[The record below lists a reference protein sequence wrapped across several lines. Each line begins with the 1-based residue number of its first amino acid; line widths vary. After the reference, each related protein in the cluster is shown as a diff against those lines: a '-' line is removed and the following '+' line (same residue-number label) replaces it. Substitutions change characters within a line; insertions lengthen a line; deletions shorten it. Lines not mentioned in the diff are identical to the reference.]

1 MLIIDALTDADFCTS
16 CAENPASF
24 SEKPVVAAIGFFDGV
39 HLGHR
44 HLLNQVRHEAACRG
58 FSATAIT
65 FAQHPRSTLST
76 DYYKPRLISSLP
88 EKIRHLAAEGLDT
101 CFVLNFTP
109 FMASLSARQFM
120 EVLRKKMN
128 VRCLV
133 IGYDHRFG
141 CHRSETF
148 PDYVA
153 FGRELG
159 IDVVRATELPADGES
174 VSSSAIRRALESG
187 DVKRASFC
195 LGRNYTLEAVVV
207 PGRKIGR
214 TIGFP
219 TANLQPCDS
228 LRLVPARGVY
238 AVRVRWENLCHG
250 AMLNIGCRPTIGEAL
265 AQTLE
270 AHIFDFNGDLY
281 GSHITLEF
289 VERLRDECTFASLD
303 SLRQQLVADAAC
315 AKNILRI

>member
-1 MLIIDALTDADFCTS
+1 MLIVDALTDADFSTS
-16 CAENPASF
+16 CAENPASL
-24 SEKPVVAAIGFFDGV
+24 SEKPVAAAIGFFDGV

-44 HLLNQVRHEAACRG
+44 HLLEQVRREAACRG
-58 FSATAIT
+58 FSAAAIT
-65 FAQHPRSTLST
+65 FAQHPRSTLCT
-76 DYYKPRLISSLP
+76 DYKPRLISSLP
-88 EKIRHLAAEGLDT
+88 EKISHLQAEGLDA

-109 FMASLSARQFM
+109 FVASLSARQFM
-120 EVLRKKMN
+120 EVLRKRMN

-228 LRLVPARGVY
+228 LRLIPARGVY
-238 AVRVRWENLCHG
+238 AVRVRWENMCHG

-281 GSHITLEF
+281 DSHLTLEF

-303 SLRQQLVADAAC
+303 SLRQQLVADAVC

>member
-1 MLIIDALTDADFCTS
+1 MQIVDALNDADFCIS
-16 CAENPASF
+16 HAENPASL

-44 HLLNQVRHEAACRG
+44 HLLEQVHREAASRG
-58 FSATAIT
+58 LSAAAIT
-65 FAQHPRSTLST
+65 FAQHPRSILCT
-76 DYYKPRLISSLP
+76 DYKPRLISSLS
-88 EKIRHLAAEGLDT
+88 EKIHHLAAERLDT

-141 CHRSETF
+141 CRRSETF
-148 PDYVA
+148 FDYVA

-159 IDVVRATELPADGES
+159 IDVVQATELPADGES
-174 VSSSAIRRALESG
+174 ISSSAVRRALECG
-187 DVKRASFC
+187 DVKRASLC
-195 LGRNYTLEAVVV
+195 LGRNYVMETLVVS
-207 PGRKIGR
+207 GRKIGR

-219 TANLQPCDS
+219 TANLQPCDP
-228 LRLVPARGVY
+228 LRLIPARGVY
-238 AVRVRWENLCHG
+238 AVRVRWENMCHG
-250 AMLNIGCRPTIGEAL
+250 AMLNIGCRPTIGKAL
-265 AQTLE
+265 EQTLE

-281 GSHITLEF
+281 GLHLTLEF
-289 VERLRDECTFASLD
+289 VERLRDEHTFASLD
-303 SLRQQLVADAAC
+303 SLRQQLAADAAC
-315 AKNILRI
+315 AKNILRL